1 MRVAIFD
8 FDGTL
13 YREETFQLLMDH
25 LKVHPTYYTKYPKF
39 LRSIL
44 PRYISYKLKLY
55 PEKRMKERSMQIY
68 IQALNDLSKDE
79 LIEYFAEIADK
90 MQDHFNTNVIEQL
103 QQHVKQKDYIML
115 VSGAFTPLLTAVCKH
130 LHFDIIIG
138 TDIPFNGQA
147 IAHPQTIEHIQG
159 QRKNEKILKALKNYT
174 IDWEN
179 SYAYSDSYSDLP
191 VLQLV
196 GNPVAVSPDK
206 RLLTYARK
214 HRWKIL

>member
-1 MRVAIFD
+1 
-8 FDGTL
+8 
-13 YREETFQLLMDH
+13 
-25 LKVHPTYYTKYPKF
+25 
-39 LRSIL
+39 
-44 PRYISYKLKLY
+44 
-55 PEKRMKERSMQIY
+55 
-68 IQALNDLSKDE
+68 DE

-179 SYAYSDSYSDLP
+179 SYAYSDSYSELS
-191 VLQLV
+191 VIQLI
-196 GNPVAVSPDK
+196 GTTGADS
-206 RLLTYARK
+206 RY
-214 HRWKIL
+214 